1 MPLCHF
7 DWLLN
12 FACYQDSYN
21 IYSYTLTGLD
31 LKTGVVRTSSVVIT
45 MALTL
50 LTKPLDFRAT
60 YVPFEMKKK
69 NSMQKLC
76 NGKFMWY

>member
-7 DWLLN
+7 DCLLN

-31 LKTGVVRTSSVVIT
+31 LKTGVVRTSSVVTT
-45 MALTL
+45 MALIL
-50 LTKPLDFRAT
+50 SPKPLDFRAT
-60 YVPFEMKKK
+60 YVPFEMNK
-69 NSMQKLC
+69 NSMQKRC
-76 NGKFMWY
+76 NGKFKWY